1 MCPRVVREGMTESF
15 DADRVAV
22 VTFDSFGTLVD
33 TTSAARVLEDL
44 VADPAAVARRW
55 RSNALTYSTVA
66 NDLDQYRTYFELHL
80 EGLRDALRAEGVDLS
95 EERLRELNTVYH
107 DLDPVEGAAAAV
119 RRLAE
124 AGYRPSVCSNGD
136 PEMLDGLAASAGI
149 EETVTE
155 LVSADEI
162 QRLKPARELYEH
174 TATRLGVEPDRIAH
188 VTAHWV
194 DVQGGMNAGM
204 QGVHLRREGTGG
216 EWPSFGPEPTLAVD
230 SFGALCERLEA

>member
-1 MCPRVVREGMTESF
+1 MADSF

-44 VADPAAVARRW
+44 VEDPGAVARRW
-55 RSNALTYSTVA
+55 RSKALTYSTVA
-66 NDLDQYRTYFELHL
+66 NDLDQYKTYFELHL
-80 EGLRDALRAEGVDLS
+80 DGLRDALRAEGVNLS
-95 EERLRELNTVYH
+95 EERLRELNAVYH
-107 DLDPVEGAAAAV
+107 DLDPVEGAAEAV
-119 RRLAE
+119 GRLAE

-149 EETVTE
+149 EDTVAE

-162 QRLKPARELYEH
+162 RTLKPARELYEH
-174 TATRLGVEPDRIAH
+174 TASRAGVEPDRVAH

-204 QGVHLRREGTGG
+204 QGVHLRREDTGG
-216 EWPSFGPEPTLAVD
+216 EWPSFGPDPTLTVD
-230 SFGALCERLEA
+230 SFAALCDRLGA

>member
-1 MCPRVVREGMTESF
+1 MADSF

-44 VADPAAVARRW
+44 VDDPGTVARRW
-55 RSNALTYSTVA
+55 RSNALTYSMVA
-66 NDLDQYRTYFELHL
+66 NDLDQYKTYFELHL
-80 EGLRDALRAEGVDLS
+80 DGLRDALGAEGIVLP
-95 EERLRELNTVYH
+95 EERLRDLNTVYH
-107 DLDPVEGAAAAV
+107 DLDPVEGAAEAV

-124 AGYRPSVCSNGD
+124 AGYQPSVCSNGD

-149 EETVTE
+149 ENTVAE

-162 QRLKPARELYEH
+162 RTLKPARELYEH
-174 TATRLGVEPDRIAH
+174 TAARAGVEPDRVAH

-204 QGVHLRREGTGG
+204 QGVHLQLEDTGG
-216 EWPSFGPEPTLAVD
+216 EWPSFGPEPTLTVD
-230 SFGALCERLEA
+230 SFGALCDRLGA